1 MAVGIGGAAP
11 RALAN
16 VFAGMALVAPGA
28 LASAMPGGCT
38 AFTAHAWTAAVAAV
52 FLAGLAT
59 TPPAHGGQAHGDALA
74 SIEELQGA
82 ETTIRAAEIVC
93 ARHLAKDAPPGA
105 EGLLWEPAFY
115 KPCVALHVR
124 LDAAQFGAKRL
135 AGDGE
140 VSDQDILRQA
150 GLLPQPR

>member
-1 MAVGIGGAAP
+1 MAVGRGGASP
-11 RALAN
+11 RTLAN

-28 LASAMPGGCT
+28 ARVRPAALAA
-38 AFTAHAWTAAVAAV
+38 AFLV
-52 FLAGLAT
+52 GLAT

-74 SIEELQGA
+74 SIDELQGA
-82 ETTIRAAEIVC
+82 EKTIRAAEIVC
-93 ARHLAKDAPPGA
+93 ARHLAKDAPPGT

-115 KPCVALHVR
+115 EPCVALHVR
-124 LDAAQFGAKRL
+124 LEAAQFGAERL

-150 GLLPQPR
+150 GLLPKSR